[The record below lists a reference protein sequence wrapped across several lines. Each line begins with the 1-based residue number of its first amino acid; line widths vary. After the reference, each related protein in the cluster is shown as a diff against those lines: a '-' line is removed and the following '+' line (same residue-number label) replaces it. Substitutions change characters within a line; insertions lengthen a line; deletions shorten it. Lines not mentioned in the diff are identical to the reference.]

1 MSICGP
7 GPAVSP
13 RTTVRCFIERVA
25 KTPRYGGDLF
35 SSAAAGKGLSR
46 RGTSLYAVTNRRL
59 VTLGVLIGIFLAGI
73 EGTVVSTAMPTIA
86 ASLGGLELYSWI
98 FASYMLFAAVSMPIH
113 GKLSDVYGR
122 KKFFFL
128 GVALFVLGSVLS
140 GMAQSIEQLVAFR
153 ALQGIGGGALFAI
166 PYTILGVVYPPEMR
180 GKAIGYASAVW
191 GISSIVGPLLG
202 FGIVAYLG
210 WRWVFYLSVP
220 VGLASVALV
229 ARSLEENRGDTSRD
243 VDYAGAAT
251 LSLGVG
257 AVLVGLQMLESG
269 KTGLAAALV
278 GLGVLGLAG
287 FYVAERRAQEPI
299 LPLKHF
305 RDTVFLSTNAAAF
318 LSSFAIFGAF
328 TYAPLYLQGIGG
340 GPGSAAMA
348 VFPIAIGWSFTA
360 MVAGRLV
367 HRAGERKLVSLG
379 GLVLTLSFA
388 VGAFWTGGTPRPVV
402 LMDLFFMGVGMGLL
416 TPPLLT
422 AIQNH
427 FGAAE
432 MGVATSS
439 QQFFRN
445 VGGTVGVVVLG
456 LLLVSSVRSDLAAV
470 EGVSGLGDLRTAM
483 EGEAPAALAEV
494 MAQGMGT
501 VFAAS
506 VLIGL
511 AVTLIALLYVPRRST
526 E

>member
-1 MSICGP
+1 M
-7 GPAVSP
+7 
-13 RTTVRCFIERVA
+13 
-25 KTPRYGGDLF
+25 
-35 SSAAAGKGLSR
+35 
-46 RGTSLYAVTNRRL
+46 
-59 VTLGVLIGIFLAGI
+59 TLGVLLGIFLAGI

-86 ASLGGLELYSWI
+86 ASLGGLKLYSWI
-98 FASYMLFAAVSMPIH
+98 FASYMLFAAVTMPIH

-153 ALQGIGGGALFAI
+153 ALQGVGGGALFAI

-220 VGLASVALV
+220 VGVAAVVLV
-229 ARSLEENRGDTSRD
+229 GRSLEENRGDTSRD
-243 VDYAGAAT
+243 VDYAGALT
-251 LSLGVG
+251 LSIGVG
-257 AVLVGLQMLESG
+257 AVLVGLQLLESG
-269 KTGLAAALV
+269 ETDLAAALV
-278 GLGVLGLAG
+278 ALGALGLVG
-287 FYVAERRAQEPI
+287 FYVAERRAEEPI
-299 LPLKHF
+299 LPLPHF
-305 RDTVFLSTNAAAF
+305 RDAVFLSTNAAAF

-328 TYAPLYLQGIGG
+328 TYAPLYLQGVGG
-340 GPGSAAMA
+340 GAGSAAMA
-348 VFPIAIGWSFTA
+348 VFPIALGWSFTSMA
-360 MVAGRLV
+360 VGRVVHRVGEKRLV
-367 HRAGERKLVSLG
+367 ALG
-379 GLVLTLSFA
+379 GLILTLSFGF
-388 VGAFWTGGTPRPVV
+388 GALWSAGTPRRWI
-402 LMDLFFMGVGMGLL
+402 LTDLFFMGVGMGML

-427 FGAAE
+427 FGAGE

-456 LLLVSSVRSDLAAV
+456 LLLVTSVRSDLAAV
-470 EGVSGLGDLRTAM
+470 EGVSGLGDLRAAM
-483 EGEAPAALAEV
+483 EGGAPDVLAEV
-494 MAQGMGT
+494 MAQGMAT

-506 VLIGL
+506 VLVAG